1 MANLNGLLAGIF
13 IRSPYAVGMRL
24 MLTIFALVLALI
36 VDQVTSHGH
45 YREKAAGVVR
55 SGIYWLDS
63 KVGS

>member
-1 MANLNGLLAGIF
+1 MNGLLAGIF
-13 IRSPYAVGMRL
+13 IPRPYAAGMRL

-36 VDQVTSHGH
+36 VDQVTFHGL
-45 YREKAAGVVR
+45 YREKAAGVMR